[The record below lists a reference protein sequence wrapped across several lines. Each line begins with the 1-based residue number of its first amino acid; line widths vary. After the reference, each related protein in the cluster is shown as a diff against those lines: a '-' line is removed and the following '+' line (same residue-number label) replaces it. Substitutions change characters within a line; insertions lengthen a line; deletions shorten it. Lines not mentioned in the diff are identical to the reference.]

1 MKNGAVMN
9 QDILITKQADFP
21 TAVYE
26 ITVQDAAS
34 QTVHMVT
41 IDRAYHHKL
50 TEGIEISA
58 ERLLEQSFRFLL
70 EREPKESIL
79 AEFDLSEI
87 ERYFSEY
94 QSVIRQQL
102 SDSSM

>member
-1 MKNGAVMN
+1 MSQA
-9 QDILITKQADFP
+9 ILITKQVDFP

-26 ITVQDAAS
+26 VVVQGALS
-34 QTVHMVT
+34 QTVHRVT
-41 IDRAYHHKL
+41 IDQMYQHKL
-50 TEGIEISA
+50 TEGIVVSA
-58 ERLLEQSFRFLL
+58 EKLLEQSFRFLL

-102 SDSSM
+102 SDSLT